1 LHNLLNTKSQ
11 QEKAAKISPH
21 YATQRCSVGWC
32 RWCSYFATGATT
44 FMAFGI
50 ENLHKFQRAVKPPPS
65 REAVVFWQQSLHL
78 IDTSWAPKRVEE
90 GGQLRNVRPGD
101 GVDVVDVI
109 LCCCLFAPSPMP
121 PILFFVVTSNNNLI
135 IDSLHKHTCRGSIPF
150 HPLG

>member
-1 LHNLLNTKSQ
+1 LLNTKSQ

-78 IDTSWAPKRVEE
+78 IDTSWAPKRVE
-90 GGQLRNVRPGD
+90 GGATPKCAARRWCW
-101 GVDVVDVI
+101 
-109 LCCCLFAPSPMP
+109 CCWRYFVLLFVCPIANAAHLVFCCYKQQQFNNRFITQTHMSRFHTIPSSW
-121 PILFFVVTSNNNLI
+121 LE
-135 IDSLHKHTCRGSIPF
+135 K
-150 HPLG
+150 